1 MKDWVT
7 LLTAIIQLITA
18 TLLLKDKKKGTK
30 NAADHANVNRF
41 PESEGCTP
49 CSPPNHNINGL
60 NDTISRRAYT
70 GGKKEMA
77 RLAIVLWSFGGSNE
91 IWVTE
96 EELLDLEQSP
106 SVSMIF
112 FK

>member
-1 MKDWVT
+1 
-7 LLTAIIQLITA
+7 
-18 TLLLKDKKKGTK
+18 
-30 NAADHANVNRF
+30 
-41 PESEGCTP
+41 
-49 CSPPNHNINGL
+49 
-60 NDTISRRAYT
+60 
-70 GGKKEMA
+70 MA